1 MKHIPLTI
9 IFTFL
14 FTASLFAQELRCNV
28 SISSQ
33 KIQGANQNLFRTM
46 QSDVYEF
53 MNNRKW
59 TEHVYSYDEKIR
71 CNIMIRLDE
80 QISADEFRGSI
91 QVQLTRPVFNSS
103 YETTV
108 LNIKDNDFRCRY
120 VEFQPL
126 EFNETSNRD
135 NLTNILAYYAYVI
148 IGFDYDTFTLEGGT
162 PYFEKAQ
169 AIVNNSQNAP
179 EKGWKS
185 FESERNRYWLLE
197 NILNKSY
204 ADYRKCM
211 YNYHRNGLDLM
222 NEKIEEGRAN
232 IAESLRDLQ
241 KVFRRRPSTYIL
253 QMFFDAKADELVNI
267 FSKTFPDERNRV
279 MTVLNE
285 VDPSNGSKYEKI
297 AKAEGM

>member
-1 MKHIPLTI
+1 MKLI
-9 IFTFL
+9 
-14 FTASLFAQELRCNV
+14 SLFILLVFLTAANLQAQELRCNV
-28 SISSQ
+28 TISHQ

-53 MNNRKW
+53 MNTRKW
-59 TEHVYSYDEKIR
+59 TDHVYSYDEKLK
-71 CNIMIRLDE
+71 CNIMIILDE

-91 QVQLTRPVFNSS
+91 RVQLMRPVFDSS
-103 YETTV
+103 YETTL
-108 LNIKDNDFRCRY
+108 LNINDNDFRCRY

-148 IGFDYDTFTLEGGT
+148 LGFSYDSFSLEGGT
-162 PYFEKAQ
+162 PYFDKAQ
-169 AIVNNSQNAP
+169 AIVNNSQNQV

-197 NILNKSY
+197 NVMNKSY
-204 ADYRKCM
+204 SDFRKCM

-222 NEKIEEGRAN
+222 SQRAEEGRAN

-253 QMFFDAKADELVNI
+253 QMFFDAKVDELVNV
-267 FSKTFPDERNRV
+267 FSKSFPDEKSRV
-279 MTVLNE
+279 LTILNE
-285 VDPSNGSKYEKI
+285 IDPSNGSKYAKI
-297 AKAEGM
+297 SETDEM